1 MGNTGLALL
10 TLLHLLV
17 PIYWLGGDL
26 GAFYSSRFM
35 VDPARSVPER
45 MMALTILNNI
55 DMAPRTTLILAFP
68 TGFSLAVAKGWLDL
82 PASWLLPV
90 WIAFLAWL
98 ALAWAVHLK
107 HGPAGAGL
115 KRIDIVVRYVVLAAL
130 VAAGIAGLTGA
141 IALPLFI
148 ALKLLVL
155 AGCVT
160 IGLIVRR
167 QLVPLFPAIIDL
179 RQNGPTPEGD
189 TVIKGVIAITQ
200 PTVMVLW
207 VLVLVASFLGL
218 ATPV

>member
-1 MGNTGLALL
+1 MTLGIALL
-10 TLLHLLV
+10 TLLHLLI

-26 GAFYSSRFM
+26 GAFYGSRFM

-68 TGFSLAVAKGWLDL
+68 SGFALAWAKGWL
-82 PASWLLPV
+82 PVPGAAVLLV
-90 WIAFLAWL
+90 AALGLGWL

-107 HGPAGAGL
+107 HGPAGASL
-115 KRIDIVVRYVVLAAL
+115 KRVDIMVRYVVLLGL
-130 VAAGIAGLTGA
+130 VGTGIAGLVGA
-141 IALPLFI
+141 ITLPLFI
-148 ALKLLVL
+148 TLKLLLL
-155 AGCVT
+155 AICIT

-167 QLVPLFPAIIDL
+167 QLVPLFPAIISL
-179 RQNGPTPEGD
+179 RQNGPTPETD
-189 TVIKGVIAITQ
+189 RAIAAVIAVTQ

-207 VLVLVASFLGL
+207 GMVLLACLLGI

>member
-1 MGNTGLALL
+1 MSNTALALL

-35 VDPARSVPER
+35 IDPARSVPER
-45 MMALTILNNI
+45 MMALKILNNI

-68 TGFSLAVAKGWLDL
+68 TGFSLAVAKGWLDFSAGTVVL
-82 PASWLLPV
+82 AWV
-90 WIAFLAWL
+90 AFAAWL
-98 ALAWAVHLK
+98 ALAWAVHLR
-107 HGPAGAGL
+107 HGPSGQGL
-115 KRIDIVVRYVVLAAL
+115 KRIDIAVRYVVLAAL
-130 VAAGIAGLTGA
+130 VAAGIGGLTGA
-141 IALPLFI
+141 IVLPLFI
-148 ALKLLVL
+148 ALKLLLL
-155 AGCVT
+155 AGCIT

-167 QLVPLFPAIIDL
+167 QLVPLFPAIIAL
-179 RQNGPTPEGD
+179 REQGPTPEGD
-189 TVIKGVIAITQ
+189 RIIKGVIAVTQ